1 MLELHKIADLD
12 ISAASGLVVLGR
24 QLYAVA
30 DDELFLA
37 SYDFA
42 GAPLS
47 RVPLFAG
54 ELPEAHAER
63 KAQKPDLEA
72 LAALP
77 DGRLFAFGS
86 GSTPRR
92 MRGAV
97 IDPLQAR
104 GAREV
109 DLAPLYTELGRELAD
124 LNIEGATVH
133 EERLWLGQRGNG
145 AAGINACIELDLRTV
160 LAEIEHGIV
169 SSAAL
174 RAVHAVSLGTLDGVP
189 LGFTDLC
196 AHPRTG
202 LLFTAAAEGG
212 SSTYED
218 GACAGSV
225 IGSLSTQAEVR
236 RVQRVEQVC
245 KLEGVAVAPGDGEQ
259 LVLFLVADPDDRKQ
273 RAPLY
278 RAEISESLTSTD
290 R

>member
-1 MLELHKIADLD
+1 MLGLQKIADLD
-12 ISAASGLVVLGR
+12 ISAASGLVALSDR
-24 QLYAVA
+24 LCAVA

-42 GAPLS
+42 GEPLS

-54 ELPEAHAER
+54 ELPETHAER
-63 KAQKPDLEA
+63 KAHKPDLEA

-77 DGRLFAFGS
+77 DGRLLAFGS
-86 GSTPRR
+86 GSTQRR

-97 IDPLQAR
+97 VDPLRPGSVSAI
-104 GAREV
+104 
-109 DLAPLYTELGRELAD
+109 DLAPLYTALAAQVPE

-133 EERLWLGQRGNG
+133 QDRLWLAQRGNG
-145 AAGINACIELDLRTV
+145 AASVNACIELDLRTALADIDRGV
-160 LAEIEHGIV
+160 LSH
-169 SSAAL
+169 AAL
-174 RAVHAVSLGTLDGVP
+174 RGVHAVSLGTLDGVP
-189 LGFTDLC
+189 LGFTDLA

-225 IGSLSTQAEVR
+225 IGTLSLRGEVVR
-236 RVQRVEQVC
+236 QQRVEQVC
-245 KLEGVAVAPGDGEQ
+245 KLEGLAVAAGTGAP
-259 LVLFLVADPDDRKQ
+259 LVLYVVADPDDRTQ

-278 RAEISESLTSTD
+278 HTNLAAD
-290 R
+290 

>member
-1 MLELHKIADLD
+1 MLALRKVADLD
-12 ISAASGLVVLGR
+12 ISAASGLVALDER
-24 QLYAVA
+24 LYAVA

-42 GAPLS
+42 GTPLA
-47 RVPLFAG
+47 RVALFAG

-63 KAQKPDLEA
+63 KAHKPDLEA

-86 GSTPRR
+86 GSTARR
-92 MRGAV
+92 MRGAL
-97 IDPLQAR
+97 IDPLQAQR
-104 GAREV
+104 AREI
-109 DLAPLYTELGRELAD
+109 DLAPLYAALARKLPE

-133 EERLWLGQRGNG
+133 QDRLWLAQRGNG
-145 AAGINACIELDLRTV
+145 AGGLNACIELDLRAALADIDGGV
-160 LAEIEHGIV
+160 L
-169 SSAAL
+169 SDAAL
-174 RAVHAVSLGTLDGVP
+174 RGVHAVSLGTLDGVP

-196 AHPRTG
+196 AHPRAG

-225 IGSLSTQAEVR
+225 IGSLSPQGEVR

-245 KLEGVAVAPGDGEQ
+245 KLEGVAVAHGDRQ
-259 LVLFLVADPDDRKQ
+259 DLVLFLVADPDDRTQ

-278 RAEISESLTSTD
+278 RTELSAY
-290 R
+290 